1 MTTSDGPYQTEAQA
15 REQPAVRAIYDAA
28 HADRRR
34 GVMAEGG
41 HRLLEEACTA
51 ASVELGAYDRR
62 ILAWLAGWEPQ
73 TCAVIAGLITRAA
86 RAQRAPAILAGNYD
100 LTSAEQRTILAALD
114 DTADHKRDLAAS
126 CPDCADQTCGTC
138 DARLRAAHDCGAVS
152 AQIQAQLYR
161 TPQTEAEPDPE
172 AGQ

>member
-1 MTTSDGPYQTEAQA
+1 M
-15 REQPAVRAIYDAA
+15 
-28 HADRRR
+28 
-34 GVMAEGG
+34 
-41 HRLLEEACTA
+41 
-51 ASVELGAYDRR
+51 
-62 ILAWLAGWEPQ
+62 
-73 TCAVIAGLITRAA
+73 IAGLITRAA
-86 RAQRAPAILAGNYD
+86 SAQRAPTVLAGNHD

-138 DARLRAAHDCGAVS
+138 DARLRAARDCEAVS
-152 AQIQAQLYR
+152 VQIQAQLYR

>member
-28 HADRRR
+28 YADRRR
-34 GVMAEGG
+34 GVMAEGS
-41 HRLLEEACTA
+41 HRLLEEACSA
-51 ASVELGAYDRR
+51 ASVELGAYDQH
-62 ILAWLAGWEPQ
+62 ILAWLAGLEPQ

-86 RAQRAPAILAGNYD
+86 CAQRAPTVLARDYD
-100 LTSAEQRTILAALD
+100 LTSADQRTILAALD

-138 DARLRAAHDCGAVS
+138 DARLRAARDCEVVS
-152 AQIQAQLYR
+152 AQIQAQLYGM
-161 TPQTEAEPDPE
+161 PQTEAEP
-172 AGQ
+172 

>member
-15 REQPAVRAIYDAA
+15 RKQPAVRAIYDAA
-28 HADRRR
+28 HASTRR
-34 GVMAEGG
+34 GVMAEGS

-86 RAQRAPAILAGNYD
+86 CARRAPAVLARDYD
-100 LTSAEQRTILAALD
+100 LTAAEQRTILAALD
-114 DTADHKRDLAAS
+114 QTAEHKRDLAAD
-126 CPDCADQTCGTC
+126 CADCADQTCPTC
-138 DARLRAAHDCGAVS
+138 TARLQAALDCGAVS
-152 AQIQAQLYR
+152 GQIQAQFYG
-161 TPQTEAEPDPE
+161 TPAVEAEP
-172 AGQ
+172 

>member
-15 REQPAVRAIYDAA
+15 RRQPAVRAIYDAA
-28 HADRRR
+28 HASTRR
-34 GVMAEGG
+34 GVMGEGS
-41 HRLLEEACTA
+41 HRLLEEACTT

-62 ILAWLAGWEPQ
+62 ILAWLVGWEPQ

-86 RAQRAPAILAGNYD
+86 CAQRAPTALARDYD

-114 DTADHKRDLAAS
+114 DNADHKRNLAAS

-138 DARLRAAHDCGAVS
+138 DARLRAARDCEAVS
-152 AQIQAQLYR
+152 VQIQAQLYR

>member
-15 REQPAVRAIYDAA
+15 RERPAVRAIYDAV

-34 GVMAEGG
+34 GVMAEGS
-41 HRLLEEACTA
+41 HRLLEQACTTA
-51 ASVELGAYDRR
+51 NVELGAYDRR

-86 RAQRAPAILAGNYD
+86 RAQQASAILARDYD
-100 LTSAEQRTILAALD
+100 LTPAEQRTILAALD
-114 DTADHKRDLAAS
+114 DTADHKRDLAAG

-138 DARLRAAHDCGAVS
+138 DARLRAARDCEAVS
-152 AQIQAQLYR
+152 AQIQTQLYR
-161 TPQTEAEPDPE
+161 TPQTEAAPDPQAE
-172 AGQ
+172 Q